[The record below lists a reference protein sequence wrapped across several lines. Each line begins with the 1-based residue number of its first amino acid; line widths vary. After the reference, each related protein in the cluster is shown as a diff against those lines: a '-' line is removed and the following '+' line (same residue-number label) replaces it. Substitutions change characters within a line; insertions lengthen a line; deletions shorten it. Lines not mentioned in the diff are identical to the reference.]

1 MIWESDSIK
10 GILGFS
16 LYHYWK
22 QMWSWRWEP
31 SLKMILKN
39 LSKKWNSS
47 YFKVSAKR
55 SRNIQKSLAH
65 LKIDLSIQI
74 FINWRKA
81 GKCFLFWKK
90 KKKKVEKRKKN
101 FLIVSKNFPF
111 SFFIFSFFFW
121 IFFYVMFFFLLIQ
134 NIWFVFL

>member
-90 KKKKVEKRKKN
+90 KKKRRNGKKN